1 MVTGR
6 QSPAS
11 SASLATGD
19 RRPAADAPRIGVLA
33 LQGAFRE
40 HRQRLESLG
49 ARVSEVRLPAD
60 LADLDGLVLPGGEST
75 TIARLMTDFGL
86 WAPLRDFHAAGGAL
100 WGTCAGAILL
110 AREVR
115 GAPPQFGGQQRSLA
129 LMDLTVR
136 RNAFGRQVDSF
147 GVPLAV
153 QGLDSPFSAV
163 FIRAPVIEEVGEGVQ
178 VLARHA
184 GQIVLARQGRLLASS
199 FHPEL
204 TPDSRLH
211 ALFLQLAAGP
221 VPA

>member
-1 MVTGR
+1 MKV
-6 QSPAS
+6 A
-11 SASLATGD
+11 
-19 RRPAADAPRIGVLA
+19 APRIGVLA

-49 ARVSEVRLPAD
+49 ARVSEVRLPTD
-60 LADLDGLVLPGGEST
+60 LAGLDGLVLPGGEST

-86 WAPLRDFHAAGGAL
+86 WEPLRAFHASGGAL

-110 AREVR
+110 ARGVR

-129 LMDLTVR
+129 VMDLTVR

-147 GVPLAV
+147 EVPLEIR
-153 QGLDSPFSAV
+153 GLDASFPAV
-163 FIRAPVIEEVGEGVQ
+163 FIRAPVIEAAGPQVE

-184 GQIVLARQGRLLASS
+184 GQIVLARQGRLLASA

-204 TPDSRLH
+204 TSDLRLH
-211 ALFLQLAAGP
+211 ALFLRLAAP

>member
-1 MVTGR
+1 MT
-6 QSPAS
+6 QPH
-11 SASLATGD
+11 
-19 RRPAADAPRIGVLA
+19 IGVLA

-49 ARVSEVRLPAD
+49 ARVTEVRLPAD
-60 LADLDGLVLPGGEST
+60 LAGLQGLVIPGGEST
-75 TIARLMTDFGL
+75 TIARLMADYAL
-86 WAPLRDFHAAGGAL
+86 WAPVRDFHAAGGAL

-110 AREVR
+110 AREVH
-115 GAPPQFGGQQRSLA
+115 GAPPQFGGQQDSLA

-147 GVPLAV
+147 HTPLQV
-153 QGLDSPFSAV
+153 QGLDTPFPAV
-163 FIRAPVIEEVGEGVQ
+163 FIRAPVIERVGEGVE

-204 TPDSRLH
+204 TADARLH
-211 ALFLQLAAGP
+211 ALFLDLAAAP
-221 VPA
+221 LPA